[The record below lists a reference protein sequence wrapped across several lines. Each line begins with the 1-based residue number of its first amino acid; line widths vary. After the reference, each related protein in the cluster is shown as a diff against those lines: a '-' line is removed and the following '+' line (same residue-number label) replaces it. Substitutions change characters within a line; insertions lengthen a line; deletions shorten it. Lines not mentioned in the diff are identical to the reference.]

1 MLTVDELKQALPP
14 ALRTAATQ
22 GLADMVNSITTD
34 PEAAQNIR
42 ENFVGY
48 THVLKE
54 GRFKTEDYVSGVAYV
69 TFKLMGY
76 TNQESYK
83 RTFPARY
90 QALVARGATDKD
102 ISAYVS
108 AYNKNKLVNMILEQ
122 TLVPVWVLNQ
132 DLYQKAINVQAKL
145 MIDPLVSPKVRS
157 DAANSLLTHLKKP
170 ETKQVELSLGMVEN
184 TGMTEL
190 NAMLMALAGRQ
201 QELIAQ
207 GATTRE
213 IAHQTLGATHTTPHQ
228 TIAHPNGKTV
238 MKQPGAII
246 EATAVH
252 VGSPVQSKGV

>member
-1 MLTVDELKQALPP
+1 MLTVDDLKQCLPP

-22 GLADMVNSITTD
+22 SLADLVNNASSD
-34 PEAAQNIR
+34 PEMAKTIR

-54 GRFKTEDYVSGVAYV
+54 GRFKTEDYLYGVTYVS
-69 TFKLMGY
+69 FKIMGY

-90 QALVARGATDKD
+90 QALVARGATEKD

-108 AYNKNKLVNMILEQ
+108 AYNKNKMINMILEQ

-132 DLYQKAINVQAKL
+132 DIYQSAINTQAKIML
-145 MIDPLVSPKVRS
+145 DVSVNSR
-157 DAANSLLTHLKKP
+157 DRTAAANSLLTHLKKP
-170 ETKQVELSLGMVEN
+170 ETKQVELSIGVNESN
-184 TGMTEL
+184 GMTEL
-190 NAMLMALAGRQ
+190 NAIMQSLAGRQ

-213 IAHQTLGATHTTPHQ
+213 IAHQSLSVAKD
-228 TIAHPNGKTV
+228 IS
-238 MKQPGAII
+238 KQPGNII
-246 EATAVH
+246 EATAVP
-252 VGSPVQSKGV
+252 VGSPPPAQSHAALSMKAL